1 MTSMDVQCVLV
12 LCNISITL
20 SRGEILS
27 VPETPEW
34 LRGLENLT
42 TGFCKNR
49 MNQRFQLALPF
60 EV

>member
-1 MTSMDVQCVLV
+1 MNSMEVQCVLV

-34 LRGLENLT
+34 LRGLENLM
-42 TGFCKNR
+42 TGF
-49 MNQRFQLALPF
+49 P
-60 EV
+60 

>member
-1 MTSMDVQCVLV
+1 MNSIEVRCVLV

-34 LRGLENLT
+34 LRGLENLI
-42 TGFCKNR
+42 G
-49 MNQRFQLALPF
+49 
-60 EV
+60 